1 MDIYTQEEVVNE
13 ERLIDLIQEDLVFLD
28 MDELSKESII
38 DKMAETLEAKGYVN
52 SKFILSLYKRE
63 AMGSGIFNN
72 TIAIPHGL
80 PENVIKPAIA
90 IAKLN
95 NPVQWEGEVMVDLV
109 VMLALKENNRQEI
122 KKLFSMIRE
131 EDLTEKLKIA
141 QSVKDIKKM
150 FS

>member
-1 MDIYTQEEVVNE
+1 M
-13 ERLIDLIQEDLVFLD
+13 
-28 MDELSKESII
+28 
-38 DKMAETLEAKGYVN
+38 
-52 SKFILSLYKRE
+52 
-63 AMGSGIFNN
+63 
-72 TIAIPHGL
+72 
-80 PENVIKPAIA
+80 IKPAIA